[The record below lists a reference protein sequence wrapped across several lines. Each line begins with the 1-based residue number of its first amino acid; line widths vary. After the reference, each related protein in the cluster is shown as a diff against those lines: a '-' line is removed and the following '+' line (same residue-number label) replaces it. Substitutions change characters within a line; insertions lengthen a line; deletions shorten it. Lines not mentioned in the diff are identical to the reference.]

1 MRRFSITDKLIIAS
15 LALSIITILIVA
27 SYSFTNAKEAILN
40 RTFSQLTSVRVIK
53 SNLLDQFFSNC
64 IKEIQIAK
72 SSSDIIE
79 ITKQLN
85 QLKTDPSKNSD
96 LIQEHELFINQIQE
110 NFYHRIFI
118 IGENQNICT
127 LKAGKEKDQELSD
140 ILNNQQLLH
149 PDDLNITD
157 IQKLD
162 SSLSVLRISAPITD
176 DTGHKLGMI
185 LFEISSN
192 SIDSIMLEYNPA
204 HGLGISGESYLV
216 GPDYLLRSSSRFQF
230 NSVLKTRVK
239 TRAVEQALAGQAGMD
254 IIEDYRG
261 IEVLSSY
268 GKLDLPQLDWA
279 ILSEIDYKEAT
290 IPIYRIRNEIIFISI
305 FIFFLVLAV
314 IYILSRRITIPIQN
328 LNQAAKAI
336 GAGNLNIDIKT
347 NLNDEI
353 GELTNSFNQM
363 ALELKAERIKSLGS
377 LIDGQETERQRLSR
391 ELHDSLGQSLI
402 GLKLKYESCIN
413 RSEINA
419 KEQKNFTELAL
430 LFDSTIEET
439 RRISNNLMP
448 AALKAF
454 GLFSAIRHL
463 CNEIAESSKIK
474 IHLDILG
481 KDHILDD
488 KIKTYVFRLTQEAI
502 TNILKHS
509 QSNEAWILIHIHLS
523 EIKLQY
529 KDDGIGF
536 SMDESIKFT
545 SHGIN
550 NMKDRVKLLS
560 GDIQIISAPQ
570 KGTEINISIPLNT
583 TENE

>member
-15 LALSIITILIVA
+15 LALSIITIIIVA

-79 ITKQLN
+79 ITKELN
-85 QLKTDPSKNSD
+85 IAEEKNSENSL
-96 LIQEHELFINQIQE
+96 LIKNHELFIKEIQE
-110 NFYHRIFI
+110 NFYNRICI
-118 IGENQNICT
+118 IGLNRKICT
-127 LKAGKEKDQELSD
+127 LKESDHQKGMAFEISEDHELYD
-140 ILNNQQLLH
+140 HEELI
-149 PDDLNITD
+149 ITD
-157 IQKLD
+157 IQKIDEQLAI
-162 SSLSVLRISAPITD
+162 LRMSAPIKD
-176 DTGHKLGMI
+176 HLGKKLGTI
-185 LFEISSN
+185 VFEISST

-216 GPDYLLRSSSRFQF
+216 GPDYLLRSSSRFQS
-230 NSVLKTRVK
+230 NSVLKTMVK
-239 TRAVEQALAGQAGMD
+239 THAVENALDGQEGIE
-254 IIEDYRG
+254 IITDYRE

-328 LNQAAKAI
+328 LNQAAKDI
-336 GAGNLNIDIKT
+336 GAGNLNIDVKT

-377 LIDGQETERQRLSR
+377 LIDGQESERQRLSR

-402 GLKLKYESCIN
+402 GLKLRYESCIN
-413 RSEINA
+413 RTEINA
-419 KEQKNFTELAL
+419 KEQKNFAELAL
-430 LFDSTIEET
+430 LFDNTIEET

-448 AALKAF
+448 AALMEF
-454 GLFSAIRHL
+454 GLFSATRHL
-463 CNEIAESSKIK
+463 CNEIAETSKIK
-474 IHLDILG
+474 IHLDTQG
-481 KDHILDD
+481 KDHILYD
-488 KIKTYVFRLTQEAI
+488 KVKTYVFRLTQEAI

-509 QSNEAWILIHIHLS
+509 QSYEAWIRIHINTS
-523 EIKLQY
+523 KIKLQF

-536 SMDESIKFT
+536 SMDQSIKFT
-545 SHGIN
+545 SNGIN

-560 GDIQIISAPQ
+560 GDIQIISAPK

>member
-15 LALSIITILIVA
+15 LALSIITIMIVA

-53 SNLLDQFFSNC
+53 ANLLDQFFSNC

-85 QLKTDPSKNSD
+85 LLETDHYKNTI
-96 LIQEHELFINQIQE
+96 LIQDHELFINEIQE
-110 NFYHRIFI
+110 NFYNRICI
-118 IGENQNICT
+118 IGQNQKVCT
-127 LKAGKEKDQELSD
+127 LKESEQQIKKALAPLANQELFDSD
-140 ILNNQQLLH
+140 ELIIN
-149 PDDLNITD
+149 D
-157 IQKLD
+157 IQKVND
-162 SSLSVLRISAPITD
+162 SLTVLRISAPIKD
-176 DTGHKLGMI
+176 HFGEKLGI
-185 LFEISSN
+185 LLFEISST

-216 GPDYLLRSSSRFQF
+216 GPDYLLRSSSRFQS

-239 TRAVEQALAGQAGMD
+239 TRAVEYALAGQEGID

-261 IEVLSSY
+261 IEVLSSF
-268 GKLDLPQLDWA
+268 GKLDLPQLNWA
-279 ILSEIDYKEAT
+279 IISEIDYREAT

-305 FIFFLVLAV
+305 FIFVLVLIV

-328 LNQAAKAI
+328 LNQAAKDI
-336 GAGNLNIDIKT
+336 GAGNLNIEIKT
-347 NLNDEI
+347 KLNDEI
-353 GELTNSFNQM
+353 GELTHSFNQM
-363 ALELKAERIKSLGS
+363 ALELKAERTKSLGS
-377 LIDGQETERQRLSR
+377 LIDGQESERQRLSR

-402 GLKLKYESCIN
+402 GLKLRYESCIN
-413 RSEINA
+413 RSEINTT
-419 KEQKNFTELAL
+419 EQKNFIELAL
-430 LFDSTIEET
+430 LFDKTIEET

-448 AALKAF
+448 AALREF

-463 CNEIAESSKIK
+463 CNEIAETSKIK
-474 IHLDILG
+474 IHLETQG
-481 KDHILDD
+481 KDLPLDD
-488 KIKTYVFRLTQEAI
+488 KVKTYVFRLTQEAI

-509 QSNEAWILIHIHLS
+509 QSQEAWISILIDAS
-523 EIKLQY
+523 KIKLQF

-536 SMDESIKFT
+536 SMDQSIKFT
-545 SHGIN
+545 SNGIN

-560 GDIQIISAPQ
+560 GDIIIHSASQ
-570 KGTEINISIPLNT
+570 KGTEININIPLNT
-583 TENE
+583 IADE